1 MATITK
7 SFTEDVESSHKASW
21 VFTFTCANVT
31 ASGSTVSVAVPTV
44 TAKMTAS
51 GKTSARAFVNFANL
65 YVGSIDANRSYAWY
79 LESSWASGATKT
91 LPFDT
96 SSGTATPA
104 TFNTSALFT
113 SSNKTTRTVNV
124 TLKGEYRNSYNI
136 YFNGSSW
143 KGSSYWNEFEQSVS
157 SLGTIATITL
167 NAPPTFS
174 STQVSFTNDYSGVP
188 YAGKT
193 TANVTIS
200 SLSAKY
206 GGDISSAVLKIGSQ
220 TASRTT
226 NGTLSILLNAV
237 GTFTPTVTVTDSRG
251 QTTTVTLN
259 AITVQGYNA
268 PSVSFGT
275 ERTTSTG
282 APNDEGTYAVITPTF
297 TFTDAIATL
306 SAPTVAVTDDGGV
319 GRTPTV
325 TWYSTRAADGTLS
338 GSVTW
343 ANLSSGDTVYG
354 LVSITNGFNTQ
365 KSYQI
370 SVTPEDS
377 EDTGTTVTQTLGS
390 AFYTVD
396 FYAGGHGI
404 AFGQPAS
411 QDGFFCNMDA
421 HFVDKSD
428 VMRALF
434 DFIHPVGSY
443 YETSDTTFNP
453 NTTWGGTWVLE
464 TEGLVHISAGTN
476 YAVNGAPTDTQDGGS
491 PTSATNN
498 HTLTLTEIPSHNH
511 NSKTLTGTFRVMAWS
526 STTVSGIVTKSNQD
540 KNRNPGSGSNEGA
553 CTYTINATHTHD
565 SQGGGGAHN
574 HGNVST
580 MQPFIIVNR
589 WHRIA

>member
-377 EDTGTTVTQTLGS
+377 EDTGTTITQTLGS

-404 AFGQPAS
+404 AFGKPAS
-411 QDGFFCNMDA
+411 DVGFEVAM
-421 HFVDKSD
+421 
-428 VMRALF
+428 
-434 DFIHPVGSY
+434 
-443 YETSDTTFNP
+443 DTTFEENVYIDLP
-453 NTTWGGTWVLE
+453 DYQTAGSTDKAIYDAVVALGWDSEVLVNFKLAFKELVKEALTSLKADYVIEQGKSGIWRYRKWNNGIFECFGFLLGNWSVNT
-464 TEGLVHISAGTN
+464 SAGAYSSYRSTAISIPAFPITFTEN
-476 YAVNGAPTDTQDGGS
+476 PVVVG
-491 PTSATNN
+491 
-498 HTLTLTEIPSHNH
+498 TLT
-511 NSKTLTGTFRVMAWS
+511 
-526 STTVSGIVTKSNQD
+526 
-540 KNRNPGSGSNEGA
+540 SGSNGA
-553 CTYTINATHTHD
+553 WVNNIQPSTTGGTLYLSSGTSQAAATRYIALMIK
-565 SQGGGGAHN
+565 G
-574 HGNVST
+574 
-580 MQPFIIVNR
+580 R
-589 WHRIA
+589 WK